1 MAIASSAILTYHS
14 IDASGSP
21 ISVSPAMFRLHMAML
36 AEAKI
41 PIVPLDQ
48 LCTTP
53 GSVAITF
60 DDGFRNFT
68 EHALPVLRNHGYP
81 ATVFVVSGYCGKRND
96 WPSQPSGIPVL
107 DLMDW
112 AELRDIVPHGISL
125 GGHSAT
131 HARLTGVSEDQLRR
145 EVFDSRARIED
156 RTGVSLIAFSYPYG
170 DVDGYVRRHV
180 ARSYRIAC
188 GTSLRYLEP
197 GDDMRDLPRLDAY
210 YLQNGLAMRKLLSP
224 GTRAYVR
231 ARGWI
236 RTARTAV
243 AG

>member
-1 MAIASSAILTYHS
+1 MAIASAAILTYHS
-14 IDASGSP
+14 IDESGSP
-21 ISVSPAMFRLHMAML
+21 ISVSPAMFRLQMAML

-41 PIVPLDQ
+41 PIVPIDQ

-60 DDGFRNFT
+60 DDGFRNFLT
-68 EHALPVLRNHGYP
+68 GALPVLREHNFP
-81 ATVFVVSGYCGKRND
+81 ATVFVVSDYCGKRND
-96 WPSQPSGIPVL
+96 WPSQLSGIPVL

-112 AELRDIVPHGISL
+112 AELRDIVPQGISL

-131 HARLTGVSEDQLRR
+131 HARLTGVSDDQLRR
-145 EVFDSRARIED
+145 EVFDSRAKTEE
-156 RTGVSLIAFSYPYG
+156 RTGVHLAAFSYPYG

-180 ARSYRIAC
+180 ARTYRVAC

-197 GDDMRDLPRLDAY
+197 DDDLRDLPRLDAF
-210 YLQNGLAMRKLLSP
+210 YLQNGLAMRRLLSP
-224 GTRAYVR
+224 GTRAYIR

-236 RTARTAV
+236 RNARTAV